1 VEWSDVRV
9 SWSEVRVRVS
19 GSGVVGE
26 GEGEL
31 YIGISAPLLLVR
43 HTWRKCA

>member
-9 SWSEVRVRVS
+9 SWSELRVRRS

-26 GEGEL
+26 ERVS
-31 YIGISAPLLLVR
+31 Y
-43 HTWRKCA
+43 T

>member
-1 VEWSDVRV
+1 MEWSEVRA
-9 SWSEVRVRVS
+9 SWSEVRVRGS

-26 GEGEL
+26 GKL
-31 YIGISAPLLLVR
+31 HIGISAPLLLVR